1 MSEASE
7 EMKSPIIEKSKMGQ
21 EDDNEL
27 LVKGESPVVCV
38 ILYLHC
44 SLEFGLSLSFHG
56 CSVILM
62 TIDIVDS
69 H

>member
-44 SLEFGLSLSFHG
+44 SLEFGLRPLIFSWLFFH
-56 CSVILM
+56 S
-62 TIDIVDS
+62 DDY
-69 H
+69 